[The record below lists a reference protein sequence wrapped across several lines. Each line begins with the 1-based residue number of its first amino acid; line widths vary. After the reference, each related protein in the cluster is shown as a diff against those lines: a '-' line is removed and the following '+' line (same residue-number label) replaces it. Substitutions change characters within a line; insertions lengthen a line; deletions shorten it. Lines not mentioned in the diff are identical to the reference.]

1 MTKVLVVQCS
11 SKFGDVKENL
21 LKLEHTLKDSID
33 KDEKIDLVVVPEF
46 FATSTDYVNHVV
58 DENGG
63 EILDTVKKLAKH
75 YHTNFIAGSIVRK
88 VGNKIYN
95 SSFALNRE
103 GEVIGIYDKI
113 HLFNYFGGQEGT
125 KSTPGSKI
133 CCVDFDFG
141 KTGIAICFD
150 IRYPLQFRDMMKLG
164 VKMIV
169 LPTVQIPLKY
179 KRNSNI
185 IDQHSNKI
193 HINSFKTELSFD
205 IFAYFSNNSERFS
218 NINKL

>member
-113 HLFNYFGGQEGT
+113 HLLT
-125 KSTPGSKI
+125 I
-133 CCVDFDFG
+133 LVDKKALNPHQAAKFAVQILTLG
-141 KTGIAICFD
+141 KLGLLSALISV
-150 IRYPLQFRDMMKLG
+150 IRYSLE
-164 VKMIV
+164 
-169 LPTVQIPLKY
+169 T
-179 KRNSNI
+179 
-185 IDQHSNKI
+185 
-193 HINSFKTELSFD
+193 
-205 IFAYFSNNSERFS
+205 
-218 NINKL
+218 

>member
-103 GEVIGIYDKI
+103 G
-113 HLFNYFGGQEGT
+113 
-125 KSTPGSKI
+125 
-133 CCVDFDFG
+133 
-141 KTGIAICFD
+141 
-150 IRYPLQFRDMMKLG
+150 
-164 VKMIV
+164 
-169 LPTVQIPLKY
+169 
-179 KRNSNI
+179 
-185 IDQHSNKI
+185 
-193 HINSFKTELSFD
+193 
-205 IFAYFSNNSERFS
+205 
-218 NINKL
+218 